1 MCAASHDE
9 TISDLPFIQAFPGT
23 LRQRIAKMIV
33 DISNLREIKEGE
45 VLFIKG
51 DTTSN
56 HGYILLEGTVEV
68 LREDI
73 PTTTVHP
80 PALLG
85 EVKQFNP
92 LHERI
97 ADVTALQDLK
107 VLHFNWGDFNA
118 AAAERLSESDLA
130 LFQNA
135 LSEYAWQHIVG

>member
-9 TISDLPFIQAFPGT
+9 TISDLPFIQAFPDT
-23 LRQRIAKMIV
+23 LRHQIVKMIE
-33 DISNLREIKEGE
+33 DISNLRERKQGE
-45 VLFIKG
+45 VLFTKG

-92 LHERI
+92 AHERI

-107 VLHFNWGDFNA
+107 VLHFNWDDFNA
-118 AAAERLSESDLA
+118 AAVESLSESDLA
-130 LFQNA
+130 LFLNA

>member
-9 TISDLPFIQAFPGT
+9 IISDLPFIRAFPAALRHRVVTVIQDVSEPQDVKQGT
-23 LRQRIAKMIV
+23 ILLR
-33 DISNLREIKEGE
+33 
-45 VLFIKG
+45 KG
-51 DTTSN
+51 DTTSDD
-56 HGYILLEGTVEV
+56 GYILLEGTVEV

-92 LHERI
+92 AHERI

-107 VLHFNWGDFNA
+107 VLHFNWEDFNA
-118 AAAERLSESDLA
+118 AVVKSLSESELA
-130 LFQNA
+130 LFLNA

>member
-1 MCAASHDE
+1 MCAASHEE
-9 TISDLPFIQAFPGT
+9 TISDLPFIQAFPDALRNSIVTMIQDVSEPQDVKQGT
-23 LRQRIAKMIV
+23 
-33 DISNLREIKEGE
+33 
-45 VLFIKG
+45 VLLKKG
-51 DTTSN
+51 DTSSN

-73 PTTTVHP
+73 PITTVHP

-92 LHERI
+92 VHERI

-107 VLHFNWGDFNA
+107 VLRFNWDDFNA
-118 AAAERLSESDLA
+118 AAVKTLNESDLA
-130 LFQNA
+130 LFLNA

>member
-1 MCAASHDE
+1 MCAATHDE
-9 TISDLPFIQAFPGT
+9 IISDLSFIQAFPDALRHRVVTMIQDVSSPQDIREGT
-23 LRQRIAKMIV
+23 ILLR
-33 DISNLREIKEGE
+33 
-45 VLFIKG
+45 KG

-56 HGYILLEGTVEV
+56 DGYILLEGTVEV

-92 LHERI
+92 VHERI
-97 ADVTALQDLK
+97 ADVTALQDLR
-107 VLHFNWGDFNA
+107 VLHFNWEDLNA
-118 AAAERLSESDLA
+118 TAVERLSESDLA
-130 LFQNA
+130 LFLNA

>member
-1 MCAASHDE
+1 MSAASHDE
-9 TISDLPFIQAFPGT
+9 IISDLAFIQAFPDALRHRVVTMIQDVSEPQDIKQGT
-23 LRQRIAKMIV
+23 IL
-33 DISNLREIKEGE
+33 LT
-45 VLFIKG
+45 KG

-56 HGYILLEGTVEV
+56 DGYILLEGTVEV

-97 ADVTALQDLK
+97 ADVTALRDVK
-107 VLHFNWGDFNA
+107 VLHFNWEDFNA
-118 AAAERLSESDLA
+118 AAEEGLSESDLT
-130 LFQNA
+130 LFRNA

>member
-1 MCAASHDE
+1 MCAASNDE
-9 TISDLPFIQAFPGT
+9 IISDLPFIQAFPSA
-23 LRQRIAKMIV
+23 LRHRIATMIE
-33 DISNLREIKEGE
+33 DISDLKEIKQGE
-45 VLFIKG
+45 VLLTKG

-56 HGYILLEGTVEV
+56 DGYILLEGTVEV

-73 PTTTVHP
+73 PITTVHP

-92 LHERI
+92 HHERI

-107 VLHFNWGDFNA
+107 VLQFNWEDFNA
-118 AAAERLSESDLA
+118 AAEERLGEAHLS
-130 LFQNA
+130 LFREA

>member
-1 MCAASHDE
+1 MCAASHEE
-9 TISDLPFIQAFPGT
+9 TISDLPFIQAFPDALRNSIVTMIQDVSEPQDIKQGT
-23 LRQRIAKMIV
+23 ILLK
-33 DISNLREIKEGE
+33 
-45 VLFIKG
+45 KG

-56 HGYILLEGTVEV
+56 DGYILLEGTVEV

-73 PTTTVHP
+73 PITTVHP

-92 LHERI
+92 VHERI

-107 VLHFNWGDFNA
+107 VLRFNWDDFNA
-118 AAAERLSESDLA
+118 AAVKCLGESDLA
-130 LFQNA
+130 LFLNA

>member
-1 MCAASHDE
+1 MCAASHED
-9 TISDLPFIQAFPGT
+9 TIYDLPFIQAFPDT
-23 LRQRIAKMIV
+23 LRRRVVTLIQ
-33 DISNLREIKEGE
+33 DISEQRKIKEGS
-45 VLFIKG
+45 VIFTKG

-68 LREDI
+68 IREDI

-92 LHERI
+92 VHERI
-97 ADVTALQDLK
+97 ADVTALKDLI
-107 VLHFNWGDFNA
+107 VLHFNWDDFNA
-118 AAAERLSESDLA
+118 AAVERLSEADLA
-130 LFQNA
+130 LFLNA

>member
-1 MCAASHDE
+1 MRAASHDE
-9 TISDLPFIQAFPGT
+9 IISDLAFIQAFPGA
-23 LRQRIAKMIV
+23 LRHRVVTMIQDV
-33 DISNLREIKEGE
+33 SEPQDIKQGTIL
-45 VLFIKG
+45 LTKG

-56 HGYILLEGTVEV
+56 DGYILLEGTVEV
-68 LREDI
+68 LRGDI

-92 LHERI
+92 VHERI

-107 VLHFNWGDFNA
+107 VLHFNWEDFNA
-118 AAAERLSESDLA
+118 AAVKCLSESDLA
-130 LFQNA
+130 LFLNA

>member
-9 TISDLPFIQAFPGT
+9 IISDLPFIRAFPDA
-23 LRQRIAKMIV
+23 LRHRIVTMIQDISESQDIAK
-33 DISNLREIKEGE
+33 GT
-45 VLFIKG
+45 VLLVKG
-51 DTTSN
+51 DTTSD
-56 HGYILLEGTVEV
+56 HGFILLEGTVEV

-92 LHERI
+92 AHERI
-97 ADVTALQDLK
+97 ADVTALGDLK
-107 VLHFNWGDFNA
+107 VLRFNWKDFNA
-118 AAAERLSESDLA
+118 AAVDRLSESELA
-130 LFQNA
+130 LFLNA